1 MTNTRRSI
9 GLAILLM
16 AAVSTADPGCSGKKS
31 PGATAI
37 ADNKL
42 VIAKATWSDV
52 RDEKTAD
59 VTKIIEGLVK
69 DNALTVVP
77 SDRILGDP
85 ASFKVKHLR
94 VEWSKGG
101 VMDHKHAM
109 EGETLTIGANEKP
122 VPVRLVIT
130 KATYGGVGSGKTID
144 VTKHVAE
151 RIVNNK
157 VSLIPGNAIF
167 GDPSPGQAKQLHVD
181 YTFDGAAKNKIVDE
195 FQPLNIP

>member
-1 MTNTRRSI
+1 MSNTRRSS
-9 GLAILLM
+9 GLAILLL
-16 AAVSTADPGCSGKKS
+16 AAVSATGLGCSGKKS
-31 PGATAI
+31 PGAAAI

-42 VIAKATWSDV
+42 VIVKATWSDV

-59 VTKIIEGLVK
+59 VTKTIEGLVK
-69 DNALTVVP
+69 DNSLTVVP

-94 VEWSKGG
+94 VDWSKGG
-101 VMDHKHAM
+101 VVDHKHAM

-122 VPVRLVIT
+122 VAARLVIT

-144 VTKHVAE
+144 VTRHVAD
-151 RIVNNK
+151 RIDNNK

-167 GDPSPGQAKQLHVD
+167 GDPSPGQAKQLLVD
-181 YTFDGAAKNKIVDE
+181 YTFDGAAKSKVIDE
-195 FQPLNIP
+195 FQPLNLP